1 MNYLNISEKK
11 IEPIV
16 SELNLLLS
24 DYHVYYQKLRG
35 FHWNVT
41 GKNFF
46 DLHNK
51 YEELYNDAKIKIDEI
66 AERILT
72 LRYNPISTFQE
83 YLQASNIKEIS
94 PLITDVEMVDE
105 TLKDHQELLTQMS
118 RVMTSAEEAGDE
130 GTLDMIG
137 AYVGQLEKTS
147 WMLDAWRK
155 NTEDQL
161 KPSKLAVTS

>member
-1 MNYLNISEKK
+1 MNYLNLSEKK
-11 IEPIV
+11 VEPIV
-16 SELNLLLS
+16 AELNLLLA

-51 YEELYNDAKIKIDEI
+51 YEELYNDAKVKIDEI

-72 LRYNPISTFQE
+72 LRYHPISTLKE
-83 YLQASNIKEIS
+83 YLQASSISEVS

-105 TLKDHQELLTQMS
+105 TLGDHQELLSQMA
-118 RVMTSAEEAGDE
+118 RVMVSAEEAGDE

-137 AYVGQLEKTS
+137 AYIGELEKIS

-155 NTEDQL
+155 DTKEQL
-161 KPSKLAVTS
+161 KTSELGITS